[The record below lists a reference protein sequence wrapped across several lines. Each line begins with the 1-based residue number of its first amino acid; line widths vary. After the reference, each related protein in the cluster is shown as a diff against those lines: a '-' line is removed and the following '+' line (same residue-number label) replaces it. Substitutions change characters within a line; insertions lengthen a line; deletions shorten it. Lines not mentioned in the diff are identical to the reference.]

1 MPPKTLAL
9 TGTERLSQHPISS
22 EEVAVGGWP
31 FGELIQ
37 YCCVIAVTDEL
48 HFTRAA
54 QRLNMDQS
62 AVSRHIQKLEANL
75 GVKLFTRGSRGV
87 ELTEAGSAFAARAR
101 KALRSAREA
110 ATVAKAI
117 GNGEPQQLEIAYSSQ
132 VDIHALAVVRR
143 VVEKSISGI
152 TTRFQSAR
160 ADEIVERL
168 WEGTAHAGLALL
180 PTGSDLTA
188 QPLFREDLYVALPSA
203 DVATNRRSIRLPQL
217 ADFRVIWPF
226 GSLES
231 AVSKN
236 VMNLFREGQ
245 YAPRIYAEA
254 HSASEAVGFVRE
266 GLGITFIK
274 ASDLHLRPKD
284 VRFCQIA
291 DPMLQLETGLVCVGD
306 QKSPTV
312 ERFLSVVA
320 DAFSVPRP
328 TRLSQQ
334 RELARKPNGRVV
346 SAEEVRSKLR
356 G

>member
-1 MPPKTLAL
+1 MP
-9 TGTERLSQHPISS
+9 S

-37 YCCVIAVTDEL
+37 YCCVIAVADEL

-75 GVKLFTRGSRGV
+75 GVRLFTRGSRGV
-87 ELTEAGSAFAARAR
+87 ELTDAGAAFEARAR

-117 GNGEPQQLEIAYSSQ
+117 GNGDPQQLEIAYSNQ

-152 TTRFQSAR
+152 TTRFQSVR
-160 ADEIVERL
+160 ADELVERL

-180 PTGSDLTA
+180 PTGSDLRS
-188 QPLFREDLYVALPSA
+188 QPLFREDLYVALPA
-203 DVATNRRSIRLPQL
+203 TDVANNRRCIRLPQL
-217 ADFRVIWPF
+217 ADFPVIWPF

-231 AVSKN
+231 PVSKN
-236 VMNLFREGQ
+236 VMNLFREGR

-266 GLGITFIK
+266 GLGVTFIK
-274 ASDLHLRPKD
+274 ESDLHLRPKD

-291 DPMLQLETGLVCVGD
+291 EPTFQLETGLVCVGD
-306 QKSPTV
+306 QKSPAIA
-312 ERFLSVVA
+312 RFLSVVA
-320 DAFSVPRP
+320 NAFGGPVATGR
-328 TRLSQQ
+328 SQQ
-334 RELARKPNGRVV
+334 SELPRKPNGRAFR
-346 SAEEVRSKLR
+346 AEETRPKLR

>member
-31 FGELIQ
+31 FGEMIQ
-37 YCCVIAVTDEL
+37 YCCVIAVADEL

-75 GVKLFTRGSRGV
+75 GAKLFTRGSRGV
-87 ELTEAGSAFAARAR
+87 KLTEAGSAFAARAR

-117 GNGEPQQLEIAYSSQ
+117 GNGEPQQLEIAYSGQ

-152 TTRFQSAR
+152 TTRFQSVR
-160 ADEIVERL
+160 PDEIVERL
-168 WEGTAHAGLALL
+168 WEGTAHAGFALL
-180 PTGSDLTA
+180 PTGSDLTS
-188 QPLFREDLYVALPSA
+188 QPLFREDLYIALPA
-203 DVATNRRSIRLPQL
+203 ARVANNRRSIRLSHVSHF
-217 ADFRVIWPF
+217 AVIWPF

-231 AVSKN
+231 PVSKN
-236 VMNLFREGQ
+236 IMSLFRERR

-254 HSASEAVGFVRE
+254 HSVSEAVGFVRE
-266 GLGITFIK
+266 GLGITFVK

-291 DPMLQLETGLVCVGD
+291 DPLVELETGLIFVGD
-306 QKSPTV
+306 QKEPAV
-312 ERFLSVVA
+312 ARFLSVVA
-320 DAFSVPRP
+320 NAFSVPRL

-346 SAEEVRSKLR
+346 SAEEVRLKLR